1 MARNMEKHIRI
12 VGGIFITFGI
22 FYLLATLFIGV
33 IGLLAWI
40 NEAQTTTVPFLPTS
54 LTGIV
59 ILLPFTLLGILHLF
73 TGRAFRAGRGWAR
86 FALWILAIINLGN
99 IPLGTAIGAYAIW
112 VLIRTNESVN

>member
-12 VGGIFITFGI
+12 VGGIFIAFGI

-40 NEAQTTTVPFLPTS
+40 NEAQTTAVPFLPTS